1 MKSTPKS
8 TPKSTLK
15 STSRNTPAA
24 PACFAISALAPK
36 FTLGLSRELSRGF
49 SRGRSLALPLALAI
63 ALPAA
68 LLATSPAL
76 ARQDDAS
83 AAASAPQG
91 PPPAPVRVVKARAES
106 LAPRKK
112 VFGEIRASRKSTIAS
127 EGAGLVRE
135 FPVNE
140 GDRVPAGEVL
150 ARLDDTRIKL
160 EIAVHAATL
169 EAARATVAEREAV
182 IAREERDL
190 ELLRRASAA
199 GGTNPRELADAE
211 SALAVARAQA
221 TQARAAAVVIEQQGA
236 ILNDRLADLV
246 VRAPF
251 AGVVTMRHSEEGAW
265 IAEGGAVVDL
275 IATDE
280 LEAWFEVPQELYGA
294 TVALAA
300 ESAKGL
306 TREVPLSIE
315 SATDVPVAAFGV
327 RVVPE
332 VDPRS
337 RTFRAVLR
345 VVNTKELLAQSLA
358 PGLALTA
365 FVPAGATAPRI
376 VIPKDAIL
384 RGDASPFVYVVRGG
398 VAMPVN
404 VRIAFPLGDDV
415 ALEPGAIAAGD
426 EVVTEGNERLMG
438 PTPVAPVAPN
448 APAASTARKA
458 AAE

>member
-1 MKSTPKS
+1 MTSQHWLHPVR
-8 TPKSTLK
+8 TLTTL
-15 STSRNTPAA
+15 SLAV
-24 PACFAISALAPK
+24 ALA
-36 FTLGLSRELSRGF
+36 
-49 SRGRSLALPLALAI
+49 
-63 ALPAA
+63 AA
-68 LLATSPAL
+68 TAATTAATPQEADAASDA
-76 ARQDDAS
+76 AS
-83 AAASAPQG
+83 AAGAPKG
-91 PPPAPVRVVKARAES
+91 PPPTPVRVVKARAEL

-127 EGAGLVRE
+127 EGSGLVRE
-135 FPVNE
+135 FAVNE

-169 EAARATVAEREAV
+169 DAARATVAEREAV

-280 LEAWFEVPQELYGA
+280 LEAWFEVPQELYSA

-300 ESAKGL
+300 ESAKSL

-345 VVNTKELLAQSLA
+345 VVNTKELLA

-438 PTPVAPVAPN
+438 PTPVAPIAPSVADGVDGTG
-448 APAASTARKA
+448 AAGITGAASSARKA

>member
-8 TPKSTLK
+8 TPK

-36 FTLGLSRELSRGF
+36 FTLGLSRELSRGR
-49 SRGRSLALPLALAI
+49 SLGRSLALPLALAI

-345 VVNTKELLAQSLA
+345 VVNTEELLA

-404 VRIAFPLGDDV
+404 VRIAFPLGDEV

>member
-1 MKSTPKS
+1 MTSR
-8 TPKSTLK
+8 STLRPISAFVFLSLCATF
-15 STSRNTPAA
+15 STASSAFAA
-24 PACFAISALAPK
+24 PVAVSVAVQEESAPK
-36 FTLGLSRELSRGF
+36 
-49 SRGRSLALPLALAI
+49 
-63 ALPAA
+63 
-68 LLATSPAL
+68 
-76 ARQDDAS
+76 
-83 AAASAPQG
+83 G
-91 PPPAPVRVVKARAES
+91 PPPTPVRVVKARAES

-140 GDRVPAGEVL
+140 GDRIPAGEVL

-169 EAARATVAEREAV
+169 DAARATVAERDAI
-182 IAREERDL
+182 IAREERNLD
-190 ELLRRASAA
+190 LLRRAAAA

-275 IATDE
+275 LAADE
-280 LEAWFEVPQELYGA
+280 LEAWFEVPQELYGSA
-294 TVALAA
+294 VALASEA
-300 ESAKGL
+300 AKDAS
-306 TREVPLSIE
+306 RPVPVAIE
-315 SATDVPVAAFGV
+315 SATGAPVTALAL

-332 VDPRS
+332 IDPRS
-337 RTFRAVLR
+337 RTFRT
-345 VVNTKELLAQSLA
+345 VVRIGNGSDVLA
-358 PGLALTA
+358 PGIALTA
-365 FVPAGATAPRI
+365 FVPAGPAAPRV
-376 VIPKDAIL
+376 VIPKDAVL
-384 RGDASPFVYVVRGG
+384 RGDAAPFVYVVRSG

-404 VRIAFPLGDDV
+404 VRIAFPLGDEV
-415 ALEPGAIAAGD
+415 ALEPGAVAAGD

-438 PTPVAPVAPN
+438 PTPVAPVAGSPIAGSSN
-448 APAASTARKA
+448 AAASSAPAVDGKA

>member
-1 MKSTPKS
+1 MRGPMKSTP
-8 TPKSTLK
+8 
-15 STSRNTPAA
+15 AA
-24 PACFAISALAPK
+24 PGCFAISALAPK
-36 FTLGLSRELSRGF
+36 FTLGLSRELSRGL
-49 SRGRSLALPLALAI
+49 SRERSLALPLALAI
-63 ALPAA
+63 ALPAVLSVT

-345 VVNTKELLAQSLA
+345 VVNTKELLA

-404 VRIAFPLGDDV
+404 VRIAFPLGDEV

>member
-1 MKSTPKS
+1 MTPQPWLHPVRTSAVLAFAFAFAATTAATTAAST
-8 TPKSTLK
+8 TGT
-15 STSRNTPAA
+15 TAA
-24 PACFAISALAPK
+24 TAQEAD
-36 FTLGLSRELSRGF
+36 
-49 SRGRSLALPLALAI
+49 
-63 ALPAA
+63 AA
-68 LLATSPAL
+68 SDA
-76 ARQDDAS
+76 AS
-83 AAASAPQG
+83 AAAAPKG
-91 PPPAPVRVVKARAES
+91 PPPTPVRVVKARAES

-169 EAARATVAEREAV
+169 DAARATVAEREAV

-221 TQARAAAVVIEQQGA
+221 TQARAAAVVIGQQGA

-306 TREVPLSIE
+306 TRAVPIE
-315 SATDVPVAAFGV
+315 IDTATNVVVPAISL

-332 VDPRS
+332 IDPRS

-345 VVNTKELLAQSLA
+345 IAPLKNALA

-365 FVPAGATAPRI
+365 FVPAGATAPRV

-448 APAASTARKA
+448 APAASIARKA

>member
-1 MKSTPKS
+1 
-8 TPKSTLK
+8 
-15 STSRNTPAA
+15 
-24 PACFAISALAPK
+24 
-36 FTLGLSRELSRGF
+36 
-49 SRGRSLALPLALAI
+49 
-63 ALPAA
+63 
-68 LLATSPAL
+68 
-76 ARQDDAS
+76 
-83 AAASAPQG
+83 
-91 PPPAPVRVVKARAES
+91 VKARAES

-345 VVNTKELLAQSLA
+345 VVNTKELLA

>member
-1 MKSTPKS
+1 MRGPMKSTPR
-8 TPKSTLK
+8 T
-15 STSRNTPAA
+15 TPAA
-24 PACFAISALAPK
+24 PVRTAISTLALK
-36 FTLGLSRELSRGF
+36 LSL
-49 SRGRSLALPLALAI
+49 GRSLALPLALAI

-345 VVNTKELLAQSLA
+345 VVNTKELLA

-404 VRIAFPLGDDV
+404 VRIAFPLGDEV

>member
-1 MKSTPKS
+1 MTSQHWLHPVR
-8 TPKSTLK
+8 TLTK
-15 STSRNTPAA
+15 LSLAV
-24 PACFAISALAPK
+24 ALA
-36 FTLGLSRELSRGF
+36 
-49 SRGRSLALPLALAI
+49 
-63 ALPAA
+63 AA
-68 LLATSPAL
+68 TAATNAATPQEADTASDA
-76 ARQDDAS
+76 AS
-83 AAASAPQG
+83 AAAVPKG
-91 PPPAPVRVVKARAES
+91 PPPTPVRVVKARAES

-169 EAARATVAEREAV
+169 DAARATVAEREAV

-300 ESAKGL
+300 ESAKSL

-345 VVNTKELLAQSLA
+345 VVNTKELLA

-365 FVPAGATAPRI
+365 FVPAGATAPRV

-438 PTPVAPVAPN
+438 PTPVAPIAPSVADGGDGTG
-448 APAASTARKA
+448 AAGITGAASSARKA

>member
-1 MKSTPKS
+1 M
-8 TPKSTLK
+8 
-15 STSRNTPAA
+15 
-24 PACFAISALAPK
+24 
-36 FTLGLSRELSRGF
+36 
-49 SRGRSLALPLALAI
+49 I
-63 ALPAA
+63 ALPTA
-68 LLATSPAL
+68 LSVTLFATSPAL

-169 EAARATVAEREAV
+169 EAARATVAEREAI

-190 ELLRRASAA
+190 ELLRRAAAA

-221 TQARAAAVVIEQQGA
+221 AQARAAAVVIEQEGA

-251 AGVVTMRHSEEGAW
+251 AGVVTLRHSEEGAW

-275 IATDE
+275 LATDE

-294 TVALAA
+294 AVALAA

-315 SATDVPVAAFGV
+315 SATGVPVAAFGV

-345 VVNTKELLAQSLA
+345 VANAKELLA

-384 RGDASPFVYVVRGG
+384 RGDASPFVYVVRSG

>member
-1 MKSTPKS
+1 M
-8 TPKSTLK
+8 
-15 STSRNTPAA
+15 
-24 PACFAISALAPK
+24 
-36 FTLGLSRELSRGF
+36 
-49 SRGRSLALPLALAI
+49 I
-63 ALPAA
+63 ALPTA
-68 LLATSPAL
+68 LSVTLFATSPAL

-83 AAASAPQG
+83 AAASAPKG
-91 PPPAPVRVVKARAES
+91 PPPTPVRVAKARAEE

-112 VFGEIRASRKSTIAS
+112 VFGEVRASRKSTVAS

-135 FPVNE
+135 LRVHE
-140 GDRVPAGEVL
+140 GDRVSAGDIL
-150 ARLDDTRIKL
+150 AQLDDTRVKL

-169 EAARATVAEREAV
+169 EAARATVAEREAI

-190 ELLRRASAA
+190 ELLRRAAAA

-221 TQARAAAVVIEQQGA
+221 AQARAAAVVIEQEGA

-251 AGVVTMRHSEEGAW
+251 AGVVTLRHSEEGAW

-275 IATDE
+275 LATDE

-294 TVALAA
+294 AVALAA

-315 SATDVPVAAFGV
+315 SATGVPVAAFGV

-345 VVNTKELLAQSLA
+345 VVNTKELLA

>member
-1 MKSTPKS
+1 MRLACCHANRARILQPPYHARLMTSQHWLHPVR
-8 TPKSTLK
+8 TLTTL
-15 STSRNTPAA
+15 SLAV
-24 PACFAISALAPK
+24 ALA
-36 FTLGLSRELSRGF
+36 
-49 SRGRSLALPLALAI
+49 
-63 ALPAA
+63 AA
-68 LLATSPAL
+68 TTTATTAATPQEA
-76 ARQDDAS
+76 DAAS
-83 AAASAPQG
+83 DAASAGTAPPKG
-91 PPPAPVRVVKARAES
+91 PPPTPVRVVKARAES

-169 EAARATVAEREAV
+169 DAARATVAEREAV
-182 IAREERDL
+182 ISREERDL

-280 LEAWFEVPQELYGA
+280 LEAWFEVPQELYSA

-300 ESAKGL
+300 ESAKSL

-345 VVNTKELLAQSLA
+345 VVNTKELLA

-438 PTPVAPVAPN
+438 PTPVAPIAPSVADGGDGTG
-448 APAASTARKA
+448 AAGITGAASSARKA